1 MPQSVSDPFCLTVA
15 EIQCLMVPGTS
26 CLPELESARRD
37 LDSLRRAPQTQ
48 IALKQTQS
56 SLEGIEQ
63 IPLPTYT
70 HYRQFVRDGD
80 RSNFETPYFLRRSR
94 LTAAAL
100 RLFLGQADPKD
111 AVQDYA
117 WAICEETNWVPP
129 AHENVILDLFSAE
142 TGFMLASLL
151 TLLGDTLD
159 AEVRSRVRVE
169 IERRIFNPYLRFC
182 QLQWWYK
189 GHNNWNGVCNS
200 SVAATFLLLEP
211 EPGRV
216 ARALEL
222 ALAGLRVFLE
232 AAFEPD
238 GSSTE
243 GVGYWHYGLMNFVA
257 LAEMLCACTN
267 GAIDLLDSGHV
278 RAIAAFPAKLLLSSS
293 NFATFSDCPD
303 VINFNPGII
312 ARLAERTGER
322 SLLNLLTPP
331 ASIERPAG
339 LTMMLR
345 NVLWWD
351 GSYHKGGP
359 VGDAYLPLGGVA
371 RLTTRT
377 PQGSP
382 VVLAIKAGH
391 NDENHN
397 QNDMGSFILHVDG
410 ESLLT
415 DPGRGLYARQYFGPE
430 RYENIFANSYGH
442 SVPRIGGQMQ
452 KEGREFCG
460 QIVSVETSEPV
471 KRVEL
476 EFARAYPVTNLASA
490 QRQITLQSGTVWL
503 QDASC
508 FSENPVE
515 VEEAFITWLD
525 VDANGATAVI
535 HGQRHHLRL
544 TIESPEGLSFSVEK
558 LEEQCKLNAKPG
570 VLKRMSVTLPMASE
584 TQIRVRMEIVY
595 LEETRL

>member
-1 MPQSVSDPFCLTVA
+1 MSQPVSDPFHLTAA
-15 EIQCLMVPGTS
+15 EIQCLIIPGAP

-37 LDSLRRAPQTQ
+37 LDAVRRAPQTQ
-48 IALKQTQS
+48 IVLKQTQS
-56 SLEGIEQ
+56 FMEAIEQ

-70 HYRQFVRDGD
+70 HYRLFIRNGD

-94 LTAAAL
+94 LAAAAL
-100 RLFLGQADPKD
+100 RLFLGQADLKD
-111 AVQDYA
+111 AVQDYV

-129 AHENVILDLFSAE
+129 AHENGIIDLFSAE
-142 TGFMLASLL
+142 TGFMLADMLN
-151 TLLGDTLD
+151 LLGNALD

-169 IERRIFNPYLRFC
+169 IERRILDPYLRFC

-211 EPGRV
+211 ESGRV

-222 ALAGLRVFLE
+222 ALAGLRIFLDT
-232 AAFEPD
+232 AFEQD

-243 GVGYWHYGLMNFVA
+243 GVGYWHYGLINFVS
-257 LAEMLCACTN
+257 LAEMLRARTD
-267 GAIDLLDSGHV
+267 GAIDLLDSDPI
-278 RAIAAFPAKLLLSSS
+278 RNIAAFPTKLLLSGS

-303 VINFNPGII
+303 AINFNPGII
-312 ARLAERTGER
+312 ARLAERTGEQ
-322 SLLNLLTPP
+322 SLFDLLTPP
-331 ASIERPAG
+331 VPAERNGG

-345 NVLWWD
+345 NMLWWD
-351 GSYHKGGP
+351 GKYHEGGP
-359 VGDAYLPLGGVA
+359 VGDTYLPLGGVA
-371 RLTTRT
+371 RLTTHT

-397 QNDMGSFILHVDG
+397 QNDVGSFILHVDG

-415 DPGRGLYARQYFGPE
+415 DPGRGLYTRQYFGPE

-460 QIVSVETSEPV
+460 QIVSVETGEPV
-471 KRVEL
+471 KRVEV
-476 EFARAYPVTNLASA
+476 EFARAYPTATLTSA
-490 QRQITLQSGTVWL
+490 RRQITLDRSGTVWL
-503 QDASC
+503 QDTFR

-515 VEEAFITWLD
+515 VEEAFITWFD
-525 VDANGATAVI
+525 VDTNGSTAVI
-535 HGQRHHLRL
+535 HGQRHDLRL
-544 TIESPEGLSFSVEK
+544 AIESPEGLSFSVEK
-558 LEEQCKLNAKPG
+558 LEEQCKINAKPG

-584 TQIRVRMEIVY
+584 TQIRVRMEIA
-595 LEETRL
+595 